1 MHRFFADKSQFN
13 DKSVTL
19 KGDDVKHI
27 TRVLRLKAGDKIQVC
42 DKECTD
48 YICSLSDLGK
58 DFAVADIVEK
68 SDNTNESNLQIT
80 LYQGLP
86 KADKM
91 DLIIQKSV
99 ELGAVRIVPV
109 VMKRTVVR
117 LKGDSAKI
125 LRWQRISEEAAKQ
138 CMRGVV
144 PKVDAPITFEEM
156 LSQIDDNSLT
166 ILPYENENKRKLKT
180 VLKDRNIPQKV
191 NIIIGPEGGFD
202 EEEVNMAVK
211 TGAEVVTL
219 GPRIMR
225 CETAPLAA
233 IAAVMYEAGD
243 W

>member
-1 MHRFFADKSQFN
+1 
-13 DKSVTL
+13 
-19 KGDDVKHI
+19 
-27 TRVLRLKAGDKIQVC
+27 
-42 DKECTD
+42 
-48 YICSLSDLGK
+48 
-58 DFAVADIVEK
+58 
-68 SDNTNESNLQIT
+68 
-80 LYQGLP
+80 
-86 KADKM
+86 
-91 DLIIQKSV
+91 
-99 ELGAVRIVPV
+99 
-109 VMKRTVVR
+109 
-117 LKGDSAKI
+117 
-125 LRWQRISEEAAKQ
+125 
-138 CMRGVV
+138 MRGVV